1 MANETNND
9 LAAAIRNLF
18 NTGGTLVQHSVE
30 LVSTG
35 VKSVVQI
42 IEPLG
47 KTAIDLLGSATNT
60 LGQVVQN
67 VTSIIAPKK

>member
-9 LAAAIRNLF
+9 FTNAVANMLNASSS
-18 NTGGTLVQHSVE
+18 LVQQSLE
-30 LVSTG
+30 LLSSG
-35 VKSVVQI
+35 VKGTVQA

-60 LGQVVQN
+60 LGQVVQS
-67 VTSIIAPKK
+67 VTSVIAPKK